1 MYNLHS
7 SNSII
12 GGEPSDGNGSLLA
25 KENRYP
31 LIFLNQNFPIARVS
45 ILLSRKAQGKAM
57 TGRTKTSTIARAVGI
72 ARRALV
78 RA

>member
-25 KENRYP
+25 KENRY
-31 LIFLNQNFPIARVS
+31 LSIFSNQNFSIARVS
-45 ILLSRKAQGKAM
+45 
-57 TGRTKTSTIARAVGI
+57 
-72 ARRALV
+72 AL
-78 RA
+78 

>member
-12 GGEPSDGNGSLLA
+12 DGEPSDGNGSLLA
-25 KENRYP
+25 KENRYL

-45 ILLSRKAQGKAM
+45 IFL
-57 TGRTKTSTIARAVGI
+57 
-72 ARRALV
+72 
-78 RA
+78 